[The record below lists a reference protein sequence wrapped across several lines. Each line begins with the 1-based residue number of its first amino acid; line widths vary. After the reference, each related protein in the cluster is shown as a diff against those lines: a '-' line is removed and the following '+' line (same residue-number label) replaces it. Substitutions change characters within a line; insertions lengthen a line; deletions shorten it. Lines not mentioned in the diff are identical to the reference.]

1 VSVVSSSTPS
11 NLPDQVDLAANGI
24 RVYVGKMEPHDY
36 LWFAST
42 DANLWAAI
50 LPLLH
55 NIALTFSLSQR
66 SRVLSRTVPCYQ
78 EDLASV
84 DLYAVPAEA
93 PGLSRASFT
102 QNAVDEKTLRTDTGV
117 KLNTPA
123 LSRRVTLAPSPSV
136 GSDDA
141 PGFGV
146 AVFSQNG
153 AVPPARTR
161 LGKKGA
167 AVRWY
172 WEAVKD
178 ARAVRPREPW
188 IPDHPVNPLDLLSQ
202 PSSYEPVALP
212 PHLLYRR
219 ATLHGDYRV
228 LARWI
233 GGTRQVHV
241 PVRVLNWMNLHVTP
255 VAERDDS

>member
-1 VSVVSSSTPS
+1 MSVVSASVSN
-11 NLPDQVDLAANGI
+11 NLPDHIDLAAKGVG
-24 RVYVGKMEPHDY
+24 VYVGKMEPHDY

-66 SRVLSRTVPCYQ
+66 SRILSGTVPRYQ
-78 EDLASV
+78 DDLASV
-84 DLYAVPAEA
+84 DLYAIPAEA
-93 PGLSRASFT
+93 LGLSRASFT

-117 KLNTPA
+117 KLNTPS
-123 LSRRVTLAPSPSV
+123 LSRRVTFSPSAIA
-136 GSDDA
+136 GSDNA
-141 PGFGV
+141 PGFAV
-146 AVFSQNG
+146 AVFSRNG

-172 WEAVKD
+172 WEAVMD
-178 ARAVRPREPW
+178 AQAMRPVEPW
-188 IPDHPVNPLDLLSQ
+188 TPDHPVNPLDLLSQ
-202 PSSYEPVALP
+202 PNSYEPVALP

-219 ATLHGDYRV
+219 ATLNGDYRV
-228 LARWI
+228 FARWS
-233 GGTRQVHV
+233 GSTRQLHV
-241 PVRVLNWMNLHVTP
+241 PVRVLSWMNFNVTP
-255 VAERDDS
+255 IADRVAP

>member
-1 VSVVSSSTPS
+1 VSASVPN
-11 NLPDQVDLAANGI
+11 NLPDHIDLAASDV

-66 SRVLSRTVPCYQ
+66 SRALSGTVPSYQ

-84 DLYAVPAEA
+84 DLYALPAEA
-93 PGLSRASFT
+93 PGLSRATFT
-102 QNAVDEKTLRTDTGV
+102 QNAVDERTLRTDTGV

-123 LSRRVTLAPSPSV
+123 LSRRVTLAPSAIV

-141 PGFGV
+141 PAFAVAAFSRNGV
-146 AVFSQNG
+146 
-153 AVPPARTR
+153 VPPARTR

-167 AVRWY
+167 AMRWY
-172 WEAVKD
+172 WEPVKD
-178 ARAVRPREPW
+178 ARASRPAEPW
-188 IPDHPVNPLDLLSQ
+188 TPDHPVNPLDLLSQ
-202 PSSYEPVALP
+202 PESYEPVALP

-219 ATLHGDYRV
+219 ATLNGDYRV
-228 LARWI
+228 VARWS
-233 GGTRQVHV
+233 GNTRQIHV
-241 PVRVLNWMNLHVTP
+241 PVRVLNWMNLNVTP
-255 VAERDDS
+255 VADRDDS